1 MESPNSKQNVRNSGI
16 GASRKMDLV
25 LKMWKR
31 SLKNSYLKQSR
42 ININRAT
49 VSFTSCL
56 CSRFARF
63 CYCLIY
69 IAANIFR
76 SDLFV
81 ETRFDKYAAYMFVHT
96 RKDHVDMFGL

>member
-1 MESPNSKQNVRNSGI
+1 MESPNSKQNVPQLWYWSQPENGFSFE
-16 GASRKMDLV
+16 DV
-25 LKMWKR
+25 KR

-81 ETRFDKYAAYMFVHT
+81 ETRFNKYAAYMFVHT